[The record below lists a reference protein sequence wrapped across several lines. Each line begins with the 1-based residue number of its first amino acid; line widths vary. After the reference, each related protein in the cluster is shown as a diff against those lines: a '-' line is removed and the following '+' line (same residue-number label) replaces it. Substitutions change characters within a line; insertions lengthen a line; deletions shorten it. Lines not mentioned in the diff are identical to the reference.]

1 MFDTVKITFPGEGS
15 FELVPSLDAVELIN
29 GTFGDFNNA
38 LSAVGSMNFNA
49 IVDVIDAGLEKKIK
63 NSAKG
68 YSKSGLKESIY
79 KKGFME
85 VMPDAIEFL
94 MLCANGGKR
103 PTEEDGDED
112 GSKKKTE

>member
-1 MFDTVKITFPGEGS
+1 MFDTVKIEFPGEGV
-15 FELVPSLDAVELIN
+15 FDLVPSLDAVELIN

-49 IVDVIDAGLEKKIK
+49 IVDVIDAGIEKKVK
-63 NSAKG
+63 KSAKG
-68 YSKSGLKESIY
+68 YSKQGLKESIY
-79 KKGFME
+79 AKGFME

-103 PTEEDGDED
+103 PTENDDES